1 MSHTF
6 ASRAWPL
13 EPKGPHLTVILLFT
27 CVHALQASNSQ
38 EGKARLWL
46 QGEDRASRPS
56 WLITGKLH
64 TKALQRVENPRSQ
77 DCCLTVLQ
85 ICQSQEEG
93 TVARG
98 PHPQRILRLTLLT
111 GLALRQE

>member
-27 CVHALQASNSQ
+27 CVTAFKPPTARR
-38 EGKARLWL
+38 GKARLWL

-85 ICQSQEEG
+85 ICQIREEG

-111 GLALRQE
+111 RLALRQE